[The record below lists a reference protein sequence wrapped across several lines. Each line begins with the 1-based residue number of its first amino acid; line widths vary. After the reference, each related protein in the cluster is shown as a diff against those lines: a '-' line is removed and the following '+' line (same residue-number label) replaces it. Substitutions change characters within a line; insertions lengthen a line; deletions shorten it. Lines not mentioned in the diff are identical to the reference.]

1 MESNLG
7 YWQKHKREKSR
18 KKSNYGE
25 KNYVNQESFTPY
37 FLTKKH
43 PVENAVENVENS
55 VQPTENPFSRV
66 TDKKN
71 LSNFLVK
78 NRTGVVTV
86 ITCYGNKKCQSV
98 PVVF

>member
-25 KNYVNQESFTPY
+25 KNYVNQESFSPY
-37 FLTKKH
+37 FLTKNH

-55 VQPTENPFSRV
+55 ISPTEKPIFPQAG
-66 TDKKN
+66 KN
-71 LSNFLVK
+71 IFSNFLEQKAGKLVA
-78 NRTGVVTV
+78 V
-86 ITCYGNKKCQSV
+86 ITCYGNAKCKFV
-98 PVVF
+98 PVLF

>member
-1 MESNLG
+1 MKIYKANKQS
-7 YWQKHKREKSR
+7 
-18 KKSNYGE
+18 
-25 KNYVNQESFTPY
+25 T
-37 FLTKKH
+37 T
-43 PVENAVENVENS
+43 NAENVENS

-78 NRTGVVTV
+78 NRTGEVAV

>member
-25 KNYVNQESFTPY
+25 KNYVNQESFAPY
-37 FLTKKH
+37 FLTKNH

-55 VQPTENPFSRV
+55 ISPTEKPIFPQAG
-66 TDKKN
+66 KN
-71 LSNFLVK
+71 IFSNFLGQK
-78 NRTGVVTV
+78 AG
-86 ITCYGNKKCQSV
+86 K
-98 PVVF
+98 